1 MDYWV
6 IKSLQTGDYVQYIYR
21 GEKNYPHKYTV
32 DPLKAVRFPSKMRAQ
47 RYITKTDVPVHV
59 ASCFQERMAR

>member
-32 DPLKAVRFPSKMRAQ
+32 DPLKAVRFPSKIRAE
-47 RYITKTDVPVHV
+47 RDVAEAEIPVHITT
-59 ASCFQERMAR
+59 CF